1 MVTYRRPFLLS
12 SILPSGR
19 ISHYLCMYRIIYPFI
34 VLFGSKSENGTSPER
49 GQRVYVKASKWEE
62 SIRNL
67 SYCRAVSKNNRPYRE
82 CLELQPAD
90 SRDKPRTKPHMGNC
104 VHGNRSYA
112 KYECL
117 QHWSSWQLGGRLHF
131 KDFITNFIR
140 RKEKGFEQ
148 FDQRGILVVP
158 CLVFAHS

>member
-1 MVTYRRPFLLS
+1 MVTYRRPFLFS

-67 SYCRAVSKNNRPYRE
+67 SYCRGGVEKQSTLQRMSRIATRRFSRQTTNEAAHGELRPWKSKLCQVRMPSA
-82 CLELQPAD
+82 LIELTA
-90 SRDKPRTKPHMGNC
+90 RWKI
-104 VHGNRSYA
+104 A
-112 KYECL
+112 
-117 QHWSSWQLGGRLHF
+117 F
-131 KDFITNFIR
+131 
-140 RKEKGFEQ
+140 
-148 FDQRGILVVP
+148 
-158 CLVFAHS
+158 